1 MKTLLALAWF
11 GTLLLLC
18 QTVAAQ
24 PELVLEPELDNI
36 FSRLQQYEP
45 LNVII
50 ETDLKRLRKER
61 NNEKWQPAMFKIMV
75 GDSVAFEKAV
85 KVATRG
91 NMRKKTCDFPPV
103 KIRFFEEKPYNDSI
117 ADINQLKLVVNCR
130 YSEADE
136 QLVVLEYL
144 AYELYNLLTEESFRV
159 KSASVQFVTP
169 GRKRPDM
176 DGKAFFIESE
186 KEMASRLGGRPLK
199 PRIITPR
206 IMDSVSFARM
216 SVFQYMIGN
225 TDWGVYTRH
234 NLKVVGTAESKV
246 IPVPYDFDYA
256 GLVAADYAVPS
267 PDIKVNSVR
276 ERYFLGMCQSAELY
290 QQVIDEFL
298 AKKEQILAHC
308 ENAHDLNYGSRKD
321 ALYYLNEFFSILEDP
336 EKVKKE
342 LLENCNRR
350 VRSD

>member
-1 MKTLLALAWF
+1 MKTLLAFACCV
-11 GTLLLLC
+11 TLLLLS
-18 QTVAAQ
+18 QAPVTAQ
-24 PELVLEPELDNI
+24 PEPGLENI

-45 LNVII
+45 LNVVI
-50 ETDLKRLRKER
+50 ETDLKRLRKDR
-61 NNEKWQPAMFKIMV
+61 NNEKWQSATFKVMV

-117 ADINQLKLVVNCR
+117 ADINQLKLVINCR

-159 KSASVQFVTP
+159 KPASVQFVTP
-169 GRKRPDM
+169 GKKRADM

-186 KEMASRLGGRPLK
+186 KEMASRLDGRPLK
-199 PRIITPR
+199 PRIISPK
-206 IMDSVSFARM
+206 IMDTLAFARM

-234 NLKVVGTAESKV
+234 NLKVVGTTDSRI

-267 PDIKVNSVR
+267 QDIKVNSVR

-290 QQVIDEFL
+290 QQIIDEFL
-298 AKKEQILAHC
+298 AKKDQILAHC
-308 ENAHDLNYGSRKD
+308 ENNPDLSFGSRKD
-321 ALYYLNEFFSILEDP
+321 AMAYLEDFFAILKDS

-342 LLENCNRR
+342 LLEKCNRR
-350 VRSD
+350 VRTD